1 MLWPPTCVH
10 LLQAEELGACHL
22 DAWPAS
28 AGKGNRSHST
38 PVVPHADPLVLCCRP
53 LSDTPKSALVQA
65 EELDA
70 RILGAIIA
78 GVRRAFPFVAADDV
92 EPLVQRHSD
101 ALFRMVHTASF
112 GVAVQALLL
121 LFQLM
126 SAQNSVSDRFYRWV
140 EVTSLQQQW
149 CTGSFNPQDTYLL
162 RLGGHGTASRDCLGG
177 AAVWLCCLLP
187 SQPMAKSCLLP
198 HAAVCQQCAATCT
211 PLS

>member
-1 MLWPPTCVH
+1 MRSYPNPPKNTLAVC
-10 LLQAEELGACHL
+10 LLGACHL

-28 AGKGNRSHST
+28 AGKENRVRST
-38 PVVPHADPLVLCCRP
+38 PVAAYAARHVLCCRP
-53 LSDTPKSALVQA
+53 LSDAHKLALVQA

-140 EVTSLQQQW
+140 EVMLLLQKQR
-149 CTGSFNPQDTYLL
+149 CTKKFHPQDTY
-162 RLGGHGTASRDCLGG
+162 AESS
-177 AAVWLCCLLP
+177 W
-187 SQPMAKSCLLP
+187 
-198 HAAVCQQCAATCT
+198 
-211 PLS
+211 PLHRF

>member
-1 MLWPPTCVH
+1 MAPNDAAF
-10 LLQAEELGACHL
+10 LLC
-22 DAWPAS
+22 
-28 AGKGNRSHST
+28 K
-38 PVVPHADPLVLCCRP
+38 RP
-53 LSDTPKSALVQA
+53 LSDTPRSATVQA

-78 GVRRAFPFVAADDV
+78 GVRRAFPFVAAGDV

-140 EVTSLQQQW
+140 ELMSPARTHH
-149 CTGSFNPQDTYLL
+149 TGNLPPQDTSLL
-162 RLGGHGTASRDCLGG
+162 GLAGHCTTPRGFLAL
-177 AAVWLCCLLP
+177 AAVWL
-187 SQPMAKSCLLP
+187 S
-198 HAAVCQQCAATCT
+198 
-211 PLS
+211 